1 MDVGTL
7 KSMSKS
13 LSNVVLYLAIALIA
27 AFTVIGLLVWFF
39 KRDKFNDFKKY
50 VMGITAGFALTALV
64 VLIYIKVK
72 SNTTDPDVDVAN
84 YLKMFYAILTT
95 LIVAVTGGIAMLICS
110 LFGEKPLKIAGI
122 VTALLLAGSIIAT
135 IVVVSLYYKN
145 DRYQEVRNTVGL
157 IVSAVVCILILVACW
172 FLGDKRKLNDT
183 RSIVYGAVAMALSF
197 ALSYAKIFSLP
208 QGGSIT
214 FASLLPLMIYCC
226 MFGTRRGLI
235 VCTLYG
241 FLQALQDTW
250 LLHPLQVLL
259 DYPLAFGFIGVS
271 GIFMEKG
278 VFKDKKILAFLLG
291 GVVAVLLRYICHV
304 FSGAFVFASLT
315 DYPTMGAAFAY
326 SLGYNAFAFID
337 MAISLVAGCFLFTS
351 KSFTAALVASGD
363 LNKSEQT
370 EEQLVEEELDDV
382 DRQIIANQE
391 SKVETQANDNDA
403 QNQSADEQDKQ

>member
-7 KSMSKS
+7 ESMSKS

-39 KRDKFNDFKKY
+39 KKDKFNDFKKY

-72 SNTTDPDVDVAN
+72 SNTTDSSVDVAN

-135 IVVVSLYYKN
+135 LVVVSLYYKN
-145 DRYQEVRNTVGL
+145 DRYQEVRSLVGL

-183 RSIVYGAVAMALSF
+183 RSIVYGAIAMALSF
-197 ALSYAKIFSLP
+197 ALSYAKLFSLP
-208 QGGSIT
+208 KGGSIT

-241 FLQALQDTW
+241 FLQALQDPW

-278 VFKDKKILAFLLG
+278 VFKNHKIVAFLLG
-291 GVVAVLLRYICHV
+291 GIIAVVLRYACHV
-304 FSGAFVFASLT
+304 FSGAFVFASIT
-315 DYPTMGAAFAY
+315 KYPTMGAAFGY
-326 SLGYNAFAFID
+326 SLAYNSFAFAD
-337 MAISLVAGCFLFTS
+337 MAIALVAGSFLFAS
-351 KSFTAALVASGD
+351 KSFTATMVASSD
-363 LNKSEQT
+363 LNKPEQT
-370 EEQLVEEELDDV
+370 EEQLVEEDLDDV

-391 SKVETQANDNDA
+391 SNADEKATDNAAD
-403 QNQSADEQDKQ
+403 NSADEQDKQ